1 MEHRKEKGRF
11 APTPSGRMHLGN
23 VLCGLI
29 AWLSARS
36 VGGEMVLRI
45 EDLDRERCSRA
56 YADQME
62 EDLLWLGL
70 DWDEGGSHGGPD
82 EPYYQSQCDEIYEK
96 TFAKLEEMGLLYP
109 CFCSRA
115 ELHGVNAP
123 HLSDG
128 RTVYAGTCRHLTPAQ
143 REEKARR
150 RPPAIRLMV
159 PDEQITF
166 IDGHYG
172 PYTENLLH
180 ECGDFAVRR
189 FDGVYCYQ
197 LAVVVDDARMGVTQV
212 VRGSDLISSTP
223 RQLYLYRLLGLQAPS
238 FAHIPLLTA
247 PDGRR
252 LSKREKDLDMG
263 VLRSKFTAPQLVGKL
278 AFLSGLID
286 RPEPITAREL
296 LPIFDWNR
304 IKKDDIEV
312 PDDMFR

>member
-1 MEHRKEKGRF
+1 MEQKQEKGRF

-36 VGGEMVLRI
+36 VGGQMVLRI
-45 EDLDRERCSRA
+45 EDLDRQRCSRA

-70 DWDEGGSHGGPD
+70 DWEEGGSKGGPHP
-82 EPYYQSQCDEIYEK
+82 PYYQSQCDEIYAQAF
-96 TFAKLEEMGLLYP
+96 TKLEEMGLLYP

-128 RTVYAGTCRHLTPAQ
+128 RTVYAGTCRNLTPQQ
-143 REEKARR
+143 REEKAKR
-150 RPPAIRLMV
+150 RPPAIRVQV
-159 PDEQITF
+159 PDETISFQ
-166 IDGHYG
+166 DGHYG
-172 PYTENLLH
+172 TYIENLQK

-197 LAVVVDDARMGVTQV
+197 LAVVVDDARMGITQV

-223 RQLYLYRLLGLQAPS
+223 RQLYLYRLLGLPAPS

-263 VLRSKFTAPQLVGKL
+263 VLRSKFSAPQLIGKL
-278 AFLSGLID
+278 AYLSGLID
-286 RPEPITAREL
+286 RPEPVTGREL
-296 LPIFDWNR
+296 LPIFSWDQLKR
-304 IKKDDIEV
+304 EDIFV
-312 PDDMFR
+312 PDEMFR